1 MLTKFSNNWWI
12 KTKENCYTT
21 SKQKKNEITDFLAKQ
36 KHNVFWKLWFKIQNK
51 LFCKNI
57 KHTTE
62 YFIIINKKGN

>member
-36 KHNVFWKLWFKIQNK
+36 KHNVFRKL
-51 LFCKNI
+51 
-57 KHTTE
+57 
-62 YFIIINKKGN
+62 